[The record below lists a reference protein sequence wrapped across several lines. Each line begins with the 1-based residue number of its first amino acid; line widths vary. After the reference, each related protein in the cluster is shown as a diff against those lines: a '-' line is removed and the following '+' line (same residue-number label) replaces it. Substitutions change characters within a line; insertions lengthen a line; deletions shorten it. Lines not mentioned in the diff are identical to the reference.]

1 MIRFTRR
8 WRMAILVA
16 VAMGL
21 SGVASAEEG
30 TVKAVASWEGRGQI
44 FQIEPTK
51 AIFMGAFSGIMY
63 VETGSGALDALLMLC
78 PGSQEIDLDD
88 YTTLADG
95 YCTFEHPSGDRV
107 FAKWHCAGEVG
118 ACMGN
123 MTLTGGTG
131 AYEGI
136 TGGGEMSVRTVLA
149 DMAANL
155 ESGSIVRSAAGLA
168 VWPKLDYRIPER

>member
-1 MIRFTRR
+1 MNRAARLRR
-8 WRMAILVA
+8 ALVA
-16 VAMGL
+16 VSLAAGL
-21 SGVASAEEG
+21 AGAAHAQEG
-30 TVKAVASWEGRGQI
+30 TAKALASWEGQGQI

-51 AIFMGAFSGIMY
+51 AIFMGAFNGILY
-63 VETGSGALDALLMLC
+63 VETGDEALDALLMLC
-78 PGSQEIDLDD
+78 PGSQEISLDD
-88 YTTLADG
+88 YTTIASG
-95 YCTFEHPSGDRV
+95 YCTFEHASGDRV

-118 ACMGN
+118 ACNGN

-131 AYEGI
+131 AFEGI

-168 VWPKLDYRIPER
+168 VWPKLDYRIPAR